1 MKELGIIRTGKLSEL
16 AVELELVKASNST
29 LSAAEVVR
37 T

>member
-1 MKELGIIRTGKLSEL
+1 MQELDIIRTGKLPEL
-16 AVELELVKASNST
+16 AVELELELASNST